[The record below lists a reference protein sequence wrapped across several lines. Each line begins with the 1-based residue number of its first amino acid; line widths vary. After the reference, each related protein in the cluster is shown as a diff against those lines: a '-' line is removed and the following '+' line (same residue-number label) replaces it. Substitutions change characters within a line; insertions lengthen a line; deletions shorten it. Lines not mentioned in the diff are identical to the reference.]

1 MGVFDKVKGLKLINL
16 EKVNLSELNKTSEC
30 EVYIIHVKIDD
41 IRQRANEITNTIRD
55 DSWIE
60 KLTPD
65 LKLAYEARARKTI
78 NKIINNILTKVKD
91 TVTEDFG
98 EYLVS
103 ISAKDAL
110 REYKGHTDI
119 PLAELLG
126 KKLTGNSGFDFHS
139 ITQNNLIS
147 FGEAKYSGYTTPHK
161 DALSQICDFI
171 EDQKDLADIL
181 HLRNFAPTESIKKLE
196 IGEKSF
202 VAAFS
207 INGKRIKQ
215 IFNNILNKSEYFNE
229 LLNYK
234 ELYLIG
240 IEV

>member
-1 MGVFDKVKGLKLINL
+1 MKLVKL
-16 EKVNLSELNKTSEC
+16 EKVNLSEYNKTSDC
-30 EVYIIHVKIDD
+30 DVYIMHVKIDD
-41 IRQRANEITNTIRD
+41 IRKRADEITNTIRD

-65 LKLAYEARARKTI
+65 LKLAYRARARKTI
-78 NKIINNILTKVKD
+78 NKIINNILVKVKD
-91 TVTEDFG
+91 IVTEDFG

-103 ISAKDAL
+103 MTAKDAL
-110 REYKGHTDI
+110 REYKEHKDI

-126 KKLTGNSGFDFHS
+126 KKLSGNSGFDFHS
-139 ITQNNLIS
+139 ITHSNIIS
-147 FGEAKYSGYTTPHK
+147 FGEAKYSRHKTPYQ

-171 EDQKDLADIL
+171 NDEKDYADIL
-181 HLRNFAPTESIKKLE
+181 HLRNFVPDEIIKRLE
-196 IGEKSF
+196 AGERAF

-207 INGKRIKQ
+207 INTKRTKL
-215 IFNNILNKSEYFNE
+215 IFNNILNRSKDFNN
-229 LLNYK
+229 LLSHK